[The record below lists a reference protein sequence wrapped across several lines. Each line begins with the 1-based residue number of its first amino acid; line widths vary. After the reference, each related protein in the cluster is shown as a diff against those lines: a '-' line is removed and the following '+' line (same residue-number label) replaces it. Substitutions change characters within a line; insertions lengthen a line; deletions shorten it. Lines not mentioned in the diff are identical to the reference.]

1 VSGFMGFLDVM
12 ERFLGKLSKWFNG
25 CAGAALVAM
34 MVMVNANVMLR
45 PMGKPIWGTFEIV
58 GFMGSI
64 VISFALLQ
72 TTFSRSHM
80 AVEVVTSR
88 LPAGLRAGLDIFNR
102 LVGILIMGL
111 VAWQSF
117 RYGIRVWQTGQVSP
131 TLNMPF
137 HPFLWG
143 IAVAFGLA
151 ALVTLVDVLRYP
163 IRREKP

>member
-1 VSGFMGFLDVM
+1 MSGFNGFLNLLD
-12 ERFLGKLSKWFNG
+12 RFLGRLSKWFNG

-72 TTFSRSHM
+72 TTFNRSHM

-88 LPAGLRAGLDIFNR
+88 LPAGLRAALNLFNR

-111 VAWQSF
+111 VAWQSL
-117 RYGIRVWQTGQVSP
+117 RYGNRVWQSGEVSP

-143 IAVAFGLA
+143 VAAAFGLA
-151 ALVTLVDVLRYP
+151 ALVILVDVLRYP
-163 IRREKP
+163 VRREQP

>member
-1 VSGFMGFLDVM
+1 VAGFKGFLDVL
-12 ERFLGKLSKWFNG
+12 ERFLGRLSKWFNG

-58 GFMGSI
+58 GFLGSI
-64 VISFALLQ
+64 VLSFALLQ
-72 TTFSRSHM
+72 TTFNRSHM

-88 LPAGLRAGLDIFNR
+88 LPAGLRTGLHFFNR
-102 LVGILIMGL
+102 LVGILVMVL
-111 VAWQSF
+111 VAWQSL
-117 RYGIRVWQTGQVSP
+117 RYGTQVWKTGEVSP
-131 TLNMPF
+131 TLKMPF

-151 ALVTLVDVLRYP
+151 ALVILVDILRYP
-163 IRREKP
+163 VRRQKS